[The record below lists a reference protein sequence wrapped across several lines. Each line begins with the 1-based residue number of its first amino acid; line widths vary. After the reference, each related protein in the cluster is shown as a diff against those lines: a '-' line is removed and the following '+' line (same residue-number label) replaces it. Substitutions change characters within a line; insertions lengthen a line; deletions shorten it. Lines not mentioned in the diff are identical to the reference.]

1 MFHRR
6 PAALSEIA
14 GDTSMNLARMSAIE
28 GFARSVLV
36 SIVPLV
42 ALDALGSK
50 ENVALAYLAAGILT
64 LCITLNLGTLERLV
78 QRRWLVTLGAVI
90 MILAAIF
97 LYSQST
103 ILLPLGIGLRSAAA
117 SVYTVCMSL
126 YIMDYIGKK
135 ELSLNESR
143 RMQYTGAAWLIGP
156 FAGSWLVENGYTGA
170 PFFLSMVAASLML
183 AYFWR
188 LRLGD
193 NKLLAKAQSQAKNPW
208 QAIQRYSRQKRLRI
222 AYGITLSRSCF
233 WVSLFIYGPIY
244 LVEAGLPVW
253 SAGLLLSGIS
263 AMLFLSPIIRR
274 ASQRFGTRQV
284 IAVGLSLTGV
294 SLVLLGVI
302 GEPHPLGV
310 VFWVT
315 GAMGGVLLDVLGNIP
330 FMRSVKPRERVAM
343 TTVFSTWREASELLT
358 PLIVSA
364 VLVLFPFHVFFFVL
378 AIMHF
383 SSAASTSYLPK
394 RL

>member
-6 PAALSEIA
+6 PAALTEIA
-14 GDTSMNLARMSAIE
+14 GNTSTNLARMSAIE

-50 ENVALAYLAAGILT
+50 ENVALAYLAAGVLT
-64 LCITLNLGTLERLV
+64 LCITLNLGTLERLIH
-78 QRRWLVTLGAVI
+78 RRWLVSLGAVI
-90 MILAAIF
+90 LILAAAL
-97 LYSQST
+97 LYSRST
-103 ILLPLGIGLRSAAA
+103 VLLPLGIGLRSAAA
-117 SVYTVCMSL
+117 SIYTVCMSL

-143 RMQYTGAAWLIGP
+143 RMQYTGAAWLVGP
-156 FAGSWLVENGYTGA
+156 FTGSWLVENGYTNV
-170 PFFLSMVAASLML
+170 PFILSMIAAALML
-183 AYFWR
+183 GYFWR

-193 NKLLAKAQSQAKNPW
+193 NKVVVKAQSQGKNPW
-208 QAIQRYSRQKRLRI
+208 QAIKRYSGQKRLRI

-233 WVSLFIYGPIY
+233 WVALFIYGPIY

-263 AMLFLSPIIRR
+263 AMLFFSPAIRQ

-284 IAVGLSLTGV
+284 IAVGLSLTGL
-294 SLVLLGVI
+294 SLVMLGLLG
-302 GEPHPLGV
+302 EPTPMGV
-310 VFWVT
+310 LFWVS
-315 GAMGGVLLDVLGNIP
+315 GALGGVLLDVLGNIP
-330 FMRSVKPRERVAM
+330 FMRSVKPRERVEM
-343 TTVFSTWREASELLT
+343 TAVFSTW
-358 PLIVSA
+358 V
-364 VLVLFPFHVFFFVL
+364 
-378 AIMHF
+378 MHF
-383 SSAASTSYLPK
+383 SSAASTSFLPK

>member
-6 PAALSEIA
+6 PAALTEIA
-14 GDTSMNLARMSAIE
+14 GNTSTNLARMSAIE

-50 ENVALAYLAAGILT
+50 ENVALAYLAAGVLT
-64 LCITLNLGTLERLV
+64 LCITLNLGTLERLI
-78 QRRWLVTLGAVI
+78 QRRWLVSLGAVI
-90 MILAAIF
+90 LILAAAL
-97 LYSQST
+97 LYSRST
-103 ILLPLGIGLRSAAA
+103 VLLPLGIGLRSAAA
-117 SVYTVCMSL
+117 SIYTVCMSL

-143 RMQYTGAAWLIGP
+143 RMQYTGAAWLVGP
-156 FAGSWLVENGYTGA
+156 FAGSWLVENGYTNV
-170 PFFLSMVAASLML
+170 PFILSMIAAALML
-183 AYFWR
+183 GYFWK

-193 NKLLAKAQSQAKNPW
+193 NKVVVKAQSQGKNPW
-208 QAIQRYSRQKRLRI
+208 QAIKRYSGQKRLRI

-233 WVSLFIYGPIY
+233 WVALFIYGPIY

-263 AMLFLSPIIRR
+263 AMLFFSPAIRQ

-284 IAVGLSLTGV
+284 IAVGLSLTGL
-294 SLVLLGVI
+294 SLVMLGLLG
-302 GEPHPLGV
+302 EPTPMGV
-310 VFWVT
+310 LFWVS
-315 GAMGGVLLDVLGNIP
+315 GALGGVLLDVLGNIP
-330 FMRSVKPRERVAM
+330 FMRSVKPRERVEM
-343 TTVFSTWREASELLT
+343 TAVFSTWREASELLT

-364 VLVLFPFHVFFFVL
+364 VLVVFPFHVFFFVL
-378 AIMHF
+378 AVMHF
-383 SSAASTSYLPK
+383 SSAASTSFLPK